1 MRISGGT
8 AQRKRIKR
16 CIDRSI
22 VIMTCAR
29 ILQSNNLYWMSAT
42 IAAAGAG
49 WKQLS
54 SAIMWAIRRS
64 PLTVT
69 PSTVGSTFS
78 LAACFDFSMNSSAF
92 GFACL
97 GFFS

>member
-29 ILQSNNLYWMSAT
+29 VLQSNNLYWMSAT

-49 WKQLS
+49 WKPTIIS
-54 SAIMWAIRRS
+54 NNMGDKKIATHCDAVHRR
-64 PLTVT
+64 LHV
-69 PSTVGSTFS
+69 
-78 LAACFDFSMNSSAF
+78 L
-92 GFACL
+92 L
-97 GFFS
+97 GGLF